1 VKEGNIDF
9 DIAEEFKK
17 VELNNFPDFSNYD
30 KPLEMGLW
38 VLWVAKEKLNI
49 QMLTAHHIANV
60 IVRAME
66 TSIKERAIVNSFNR
80 AVGKIHIHEKD
91 GETYY
96 EIMKLGKE
104 HLVTM
109 AGEGSVK
116 VFYFESGKKY
126 TSKSILADKI
136 LSILKGELKIVDPY
150 VDVKTLDVLSR
161 ADAKNVKFLTSL
173 GKLSETNK
181 RQFLRDLKDFKSE
194 HHGIE
199 FRNYSTSEIHDRYVI
214 AGDKLIIFGHSL
226 KDLGAKESFAIT
238 LDKSTAS
245 DIFDALVETFNR
257 RWKTS
262 SQL

>member
-1 VKEGNIDF
+1 MDDDELIEK
-9 DIAEEFKK
+9 FKK
-17 VELNNFPDFSNYD
+17 ANTHDLPEFSNYD
-30 KPLEMGLW
+30 KPFERGLW
-38 VLWVAKEKLNI
+38 VLWVAKEKLNT
-49 QMLTAHHIANV
+49 QMLTAHQIAEV
-60 IVRAME
+60 IVNVME
-66 TSIKERAIVNSFNR
+66 ISITARAIVNSFNR
-80 AVGKIHIHEKD
+80 SPEKIHTRNID

-96 EIMKLGKE
+96 EIMKPGKD
-104 HLVTM
+104 HLVAK

-116 VFYFESGKKY
+116 VFYFEAGKKY
-126 TSKSILADKI
+126 TSKSALADKI